1 MLKIITLMISLALT
15 GCSYLHIHKMDI
27 EQGNIVTQEML
38 NKVHTGMTPS
48 QVRTMMGNPV
58 LTNVFDPNRLDYVYT
73 FKPGYGPGA
82 ETYVTFIFRNG
93 RLAEQRGNMY
103 SEFIK

>member
-73 FKPGYGPGA
+73 FKPGYGPGT